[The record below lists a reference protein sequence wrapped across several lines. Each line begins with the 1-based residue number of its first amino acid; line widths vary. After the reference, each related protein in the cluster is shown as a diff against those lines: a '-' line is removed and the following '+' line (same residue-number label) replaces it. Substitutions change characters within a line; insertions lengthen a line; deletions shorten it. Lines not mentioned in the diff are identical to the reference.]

1 MFIKNISGNKCT
13 SNIWTNMIVL
23 SSMVVMDWLLIVA
36 NVNDTTRKKVG
47 VSVLLVIADI
57 SVILLLR

>member
-1 MFIKNISGNKCT
+1 MFIKNISGNKFT
-13 SNIWTNMIVL
+13 SNIWTNIIVL

>member
-13 SNIWTNMIVL
+13 SNIWTNIIVL